1 MAVYRYTASTLQGEM
16 KRGVMH
22 ASAPEQLRA
31 ALRSRELYL
40 IRYREQNVSRHQRKL
55 GCRVLS
61 EFCMEMSTLLS
72 SGVTVTK
79 ALTILSS
86 RNIAPRLRTA
96 AQALLTEI
104 KHGVP
109 MSEAMEQQGAAFPP
123 FMIALLKAGEESG
136 TLDRVFAR
144 LAEHYEKEYRLLS
157 NVRGA
162 LAYPLLLL
170 GLLVCVMVGL
180 FTFVLPKFFPL
191 FEDGDLPLIT
201 RLVMDISTALR
212 EQGFFIL
219 IVCAAVIGLC
229 IYISRLKPIRLR
241 IDACKLKLPFVGN
254 LLRIIYTAQFAR
266 TLATLY
272 SSGVSILNALRIAR
286 DTISNAAIRESFDR
300 VIHRVRAGNPLS
312 AALDESGLLDSK
324 LPQTIQVGEETG
336 QLDEMLR
343 ATADAFDYESQKT
356 LKKLVTFIEPVMIIL
371 MAALVLVVIGA
382 VMLPIYEMY
391 DTIETRY

>member
-1 MAVYRYTASTLQGEM
+1 
-16 KRGVMH
+16 MH
-22 ASAPEQLRA
+22 APAPEQLRA
-31 ALRSRELYL
+31 ALRSRDLYL
-40 IRYREQNVSRHQRKL
+40 IRYREQIVSRSRKRL
-55 GCRVLS
+55 GCRALS
-61 EFCMEMSTLLS
+61 EFCMEMSTLLG

-86 RNIAPRLRTA
+86 RNIAPSLRKA
-96 AQALLTEI
+96 AQDLLTEI

-123 FMIALLKAGEESG
+123 FLIALLKAGEESG
-136 TLDRVFAR
+136 TLDRVFTR

-162 LAYPLLLL
+162 MAYPMLLL
-170 GLLVCVMVGL
+170 GLLMGVMIGL

-201 RLVMDISTALR
+201 RIVMDLSNAFREHGLFLLVVFAAAIALC
-212 EQGFFIL
+212 
-219 IVCAAVIGLC
+219 V
-229 IYISRLKPIRLR
+229 YISHLRAIRLR
-241 IDACKLKLPFVGN
+241 LDQCKLKIPFVGN

-272 SSGVSILNALRIAR
+272 ASGVSILHALRISR
-286 DTISNAAIRESFDR
+286 DTIPNAAIRASFDR

-312 AALDESGLLDSK
+312 AALEENAMLDPK
-324 LPQTIQVGEETG
+324 LAQTISVGEESG
-336 QLDEMLR
+336 RLDEMLR

-356 LKKLVTFIEPVMIIL
+356 LKKLVTMIEPVMIII